1 MFREKLITTLL
12 WSAIPIAGAMLV
24 DYVITI
30 ALLRDYQAYTPF
42 VTLCITTIVTLP
54 TAYALVS
61 GRLDLRNMRDD
72 LAAARDAAISADQTK
87 TQFLANM
94 SHELRT
100 PLNAILGFSELLALD
115 IFAEKRVEYARLIH
129 NSGAHLLD
137 LINDLL
143 DLSRIEAGK
152 FELHD
157 AIVSLEEL
165 IEE

>member
-1 MFREKLITTLL
+1 MPCTGRAMFKEKLIRTLL

-24 DYVITI
+24 DYAITI
-30 ALLRDYQAYTPF
+30 ALLHDYRAYTPL
-42 VTLCITTIVTLP
+42 VTLCIATIVTLP

-61 GRLDLRNMRDD
+61 GRVNLRKAHDD
-72 LAAARDAAISADQTK
+72 LAVARDAAIGANQTK

-100 PLNAILGFSELLALD
+100 PLNAILGFSELLELD
-115 IFAEKRVEYARLIH
+115 VFAGKRAEYARLIH

-143 DLSRIEAGK
+143 DLSRIEA
-152 FELHD
+152 
-157 AIVSLEEL
+157 
-165 IEE
+165 